1 VTPSSPA
8 LDALILL
15 TRANAGATLALDNAL
30 SRVGLWLND
39 LSLLQLLRDAG
50 RDGLSRVDLA
60 ALLSQSQ
67 SETLRRIKPMEKLD
81 WIARTESGNFRLSDN
96 GRALE
101 LEASGLAAN
110 RSEHWLAGLLN
121 DSEISQLV
129 TLLGKLC

>member
-15 TRANAGATLALDNAL
+15 TRASAGATLALDNAL

-60 ALLSQSQ
+60 ALLS
-67 SETLRRIKPMEKLD
+67 RRIKPMEKLD